1 MSFEEEQVKMR
12 PPANETAS
20 FGVDLTNIISL
31 QSDPA
36 YIMCNRLAGRGIVRV
51 VGRCKDAQEN
61 SNLGKF
67 GNAHSGCKLI
77 GLHHVMSNHT

>member
-1 MSFEEEQVKMR
+1 MR
-12 PPANETAS
+12 PPANENAS

-61 SNLGKF
+61 SNLGEF
-67 GNAHSGCKLI
+67 CKLI
-77 GLHHVMSNHT
+77 GLCNVTAHVRSVSLP